1 MLYIV
6 IKLDFTCLIEKT
18 RGKFHFKLEKTWI
31 MLNLINLPSCFLIR
45 IILNKSDEVII
56 NDFYLEK

>member
-1 MLYIV
+1 MLY
-6 IKLDFTCLIEKT
+6 LIEKT